1 MIDNYFDLR
10 TKVRMLKERYKELT
24 IEEKVDLMKLELKLE
39 GKDIKA
45 IPCHTK
51 AEKKALKRKNAQI
64 RRHNKK
70 NKIQSR

>member
-51 AEKKALKRKNAQI
+51 AEKKALKLKNAQI

>member
-10 TKVRMLKERYKELT
+10 TKVRKLKERYKELT